1 VIATSSRI
9 SYVGSSPMTWL
20 GLGSGSESAVSGQW
34 GRVRIRVR
42 AKARVRVGAVRVRV
56 GVRVGVRSS
65 PMTTRV
71 PPRSCESSSIS
82 ASSPAHGGISL
93 DYS

>member
-1 VIATSSRI
+1 MRV
-9 SYVGSSPMTWL
+9 
-20 GLGSGSESAVSGQW
+20 
-34 GRVRIRVR
+34 RVRIRVR
-42 AKARVRVGAVRVRV
+42 VRVRVRVKDRVRVRVRV

-65 PMTTRV
+65 PITTIV

-82 ASSPAHGGISL
+82 ASSPAHGGISP